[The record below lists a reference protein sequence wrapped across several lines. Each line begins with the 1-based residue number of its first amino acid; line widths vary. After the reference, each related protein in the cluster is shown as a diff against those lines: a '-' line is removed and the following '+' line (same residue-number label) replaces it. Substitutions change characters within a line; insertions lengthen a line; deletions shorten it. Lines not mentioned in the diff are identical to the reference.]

1 VKDRPASLREV
12 WRDHIRI
19 EDYERHMAANGQAQ
33 ANASLLEDLFLNY
46 APPLGAPVLFAGA
59 GAGQYFD
66 YSPSALL
73 GRYRTTF
80 ADINPL
86 YLSRLSERIAGV
98 DFATVVDDISES
110 RLTGPFDLAIVIL
123 VLEHTDWRRAVACLA
138 RQAARV
144 FTVIQQNPAAA
155 AHHRLQGTL
164 ALLEDVPPVL
174 VDPADL
180 TAAFEE
186 WGFRCHRTD
195 SRGVAGGKT
204 MLALDF
210 VRQIR

>member
-1 VKDRPASLREV
+1 MKDRPVSLREA
-12 WRDHIRI
+12 WRDRIRI

-46 APPLGAPVLFAGA
+46 APPLGAQILFAGA

-66 YSPSALL
+66 YFPGKLL
-73 GRYRTTF
+73 GRYRPTF

-86 YLSRLSERIAGV
+86 YLRRLSGRIAGV
-98 DFATVVDDISES
+98 DYASIVDDIADS
-110 RLTGPFDLAIVIL
+110 RLPGPFDLAIVIL
-123 VLEHTDWRRAVACLA
+123 VLEHTDWRQAVDCLT

-144 FTVIQQNPAAA
+144 FTVIQQNPAARV
-155 AHHRLQGTL
+155 HQRLEGTL
-164 ALLEDVPPVL
+164 ALLEEAPPVL
-174 VDPADL
+174 VDPAAL
-180 TAAFEE
+180 TAAFEDR
-186 WGFRCHRTD
+186 GFRCYRTA

-210 VRQIR
+210 VRQLR